1 MPKIKN
7 NTAMK
12 LNTDFHSLKPSL
24 MPTSAKPEPVFIHG
38 SGSYLYDENN
48 KPYID
53 LIQGWAVNTLGHTPP
68 EISKALAQQ
77 SSTLVNPGPAFFNA
91 PALTLAKKLTD
102 HSCFDHVFFC
112 SSGAEANEG
121 AIKLARKWG
130 EKYKNGAYEII
141 CFSDGFHGR
150 TLTTMSASGKD
161 GWEELFHPK
170 TEGFKKAIFN
180 DIESARNLIGEKTV
194 AIMLEP
200 IQGEAGVIPATIP
213 FVLELKLLCQQHDL
227 LLIFDEVQTGCGR
240 TGDLFAYEYYGIEPD
255 IMTLAKGIGGGVPLA
270 ALLAKKSCSCFEYG
284 DQGGTYS
291 ANALMCAAGNSVM
304 DTVLTPGFLK
314 NVVMTGMHLSKR
326 LKQLSER
333 HQLGKVRGRGMLLAL
348 DVAHLSAFDLATE
361 ARQRGLLINAPRKN
375 TLRFMPALNIG
386 WFDIDEAI
394 AILDAVIQDLSL

>member
-1 MPKIKN
+1 
-7 NTAMK
+7 MK
-12 LNTDFHSLKPSL
+12 LNINFRTLKPSL
-24 MPTSAKPEPVFIHG
+24 MPTSAKPDAVFVYG

-53 LIQGWAVNTLGHTPP
+53 LIQGWAVNTLGHAAP
-68 EISKALAQQ
+68 ELSKALLQQ
-77 SSTLVNPGPAFFNA
+77 SSMVINPGPAFFNT

-130 EKYKNGAYEII
+130 QLHKNGAYEVIS
-141 CFSDGFHGR
+141 FSDGFHGR
-150 TLTTMSASGKD
+150 TLTTMAASGKA
-161 GWEELFHPK
+161 GWENLFQPK
-170 TEGFKKAIFN
+170 TEGFRKAIFN
-180 DIESARNLIGEKTV
+180 DIDSVKALITEKTV

-213 FVLELKLLCQQHDL
+213 FVLELKLLCQQHEL

-270 ALLAKKSCSCFEYG
+270 ALLSKKWCSCFEHG

-291 ANALMCAAGNSVM
+291 ANALMCAAGNAIM
-304 DTVLTPGFLK
+304 DRILIPGFLK
-314 NVVMTGMHLSKR
+314 NVRMNGQHFSKRLTELSKR
-326 LKQLSER
+326 Y
-333 HQLGKVRGRGMLLAL
+333 QLGKVRGRGMLLAL
-348 DVAHLSAFDLATE
+348 DVGTLSALEISAI
-361 ARQRGLLINAPRKN
+361 ARENGLLVNAPRN
-375 TLRFMPALNIG
+375 NLLRFMPALNIG
-386 WFDIDEAI
+386 AYEIDDAI
-394 AILDAVIQDLSL
+394 TILDKTIKYAIEKNQPVQLT